1 MYGEADP
8 DPNAAYTVYI
18 NRYRRVKLMND
29 TKLRFEITTNNGKTW
44 AQAEQTE
51 ELTDK
56 WIDALTRQ
64 RLAIAEILENM

>member
-1 MYGEADP
+1 MYAEADT

-29 TKLRFEITTNNGKTW
+29 TKLRFEIMTNKVWTEATKTP
-44 AQAEQTE
+44 
-51 ELTDK
+51 ELTAQ

-64 RLAIAEILENM
+64 RLAIAEILEAM